1 MGIIMKF
8 KFCLVLFIFFGLNSV
23 LAQNYIV
30 YDVKTNDTPQSIAQA
45 NDVSLD
51 QLYRYNPDLK
61 NTQALSQQK
70 IVIPKTESKN
80 FGFLRYRV
88 KSQETL
94 YSISK
99 SFNLSIADIKAFN
112 PKLYERELK
121 AGEILKLPAYKL
133 PKKYQN
139 VDFNQSIKNSNF
151 SAFKHIVL
159 PGENK
164 ADIASK
170 YGMSLKSF
178 DSLNQNMIDVQSG
191 QLVKVIPR
199 YQNTDKQSS
208 DLGILD
214 MNLQYYEVPRRQTLY
229 SLSKEFKISEDII
242 FKLNPIVRRE
252 GLKAGMIIK
261 LPQKLEGLSDNNQI
275 INLENYIQN
284 FNEKKLALFLPFS
297 LNRFDNDSV
306 RKKNILLRDELLNI
320 SLDMYQGVE
329 MAINQ
334 AKYKGIYTDLSVF
347 DTKRDPKAV
356 DLILSKNNLENR
368 DAIIGPILNKN
379 VNQLSRSLNS
389 KNIPIFLPFT
399 KSENSQTSIINT
411 LPDQSLKTETLIT
424 LIDSTKQN
432 QNLIFITDST
442 TQSAFEKYKYS
453 FPKAT
458 FFKLEKT
465 YIESEDLKKLL
476 KPEQENWI
484 VLETNQKGL
493 TESVVNIAYQFQN
506 EIIKNNNSS
515 LEDSQFIKL
524 FTSHRNEA
532 FREFLNNEALCALG
546 FTYISTSKYDILE
559 NDKWIEH
566 YKDKYGYLPSRFT
579 LRAFD
584 LTYDLLLRLGYEGS
598 LKNEKALNPY
608 TEYSENRFAYSKS
621 FMSEVYNNT
630 ALYII
635 QYLPNFEIKI
645 LNENTTNKVKP

>member
-1 MGIIMKF
+1 MKF
-8 KFCLVLFIFFGLNSV
+8 KFCLVLFILFGLNTV
-23 LAQNYIV
+23 LAQNYII
-30 YDVKTNDTPQSIAQA
+30 YDVKPNDTPQSIAQA

-88 KSQETL
+88 KNLETL

-112 PKLYERELK
+112 PKLYDRELK

-170 YGMSLKSF
+170 YGMSLRAF

-214 MNLQYYEVPRRQTLY
+214 MNLQYYEVPNRQTLY
-229 SLSKEFKISEDII
+229 SLSKEFKISENII

-261 LPQKLEGLSDNNQI
+261 LPQKLEVLNKQTQI
-275 INLENYIQN
+275 VNLENYIQN

-306 RKKNILLRDELLNI
+306 SKKNVLLRDELLNI

-329 MAINQ
+329 MAIDK
-334 AKYKGIYTDLSVF
+334 AKSKGIYTDLSVF
-347 DTKRDPKAV
+347 DTKRDPQV
-356 DLILSKNNLENR
+356 IDSILSKNNLEDR

-399 KSENSQTSIINT
+399 KSENTQTTIINT

-442 TQSAFEKYKYS
+442 SQSTFEKYKYS

-458 FFKLEKT
+458 FFQLEKT
-465 YIESEDLKKLL
+465 YIESEELKNLL
-476 KPEQENWI
+476 KPEQQNWI
-484 VLETNQKGL
+484 VLETKHKGV
-493 TESVVNIAYQFQN
+493 TESVVNSAYMYNKSFIEEETGN
-506 EIIKNNNSS
+506 EN
-515 LEDSQFIKL
+515 EFDIKL
-524 FTSHRNEA
+524 FTSDRNQAYKEV
-532 FREFLNNEALCALG
+532 LNNEALCKLK
-546 FTYISTSKYDILE
+546 FTYISASKYDILE
-559 NDKWIEH
+559 TNNIIET
-566 YKDKYGYLPSRFT
+566 YKTKYGYTPSRYV

-584 LTYDLLLRLGYEGS
+584 LTYDILLRLAYEGS
-598 LKNEKALNPY
+598 LKNEKGLNPY

-621 FMSEVYNNT
+621 FMSDVYNNT

-635 QYLPNFEIKI
+635 QYLPDFEIKI
-645 LNENTTNKVKP
+645 LNTDKSED